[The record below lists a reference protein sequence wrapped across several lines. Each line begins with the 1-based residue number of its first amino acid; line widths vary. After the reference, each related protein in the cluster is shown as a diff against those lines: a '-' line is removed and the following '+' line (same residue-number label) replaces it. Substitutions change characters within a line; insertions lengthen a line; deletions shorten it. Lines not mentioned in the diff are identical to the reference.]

1 VSRGLSF
8 AVAALQ
14 ALIIAMVGL
23 GLIIGPLTLV
33 WLFESNG
40 SLPWLLTVQI
50 AAFAWLLAHGVTLEI
65 GAGELVGIEFDPFLV
80 SALPLG
86 LTLVA
91 AVMTIRIGH
100 RLSAAPS
107 IWPGW
112 LGGAIAYGAVGFALS
127 LLVAANDGIA
137 FEQWQ
142 AVVFPALMFAGLLL
156 LSSVFGRRFELFRG
170 ANGPEAP
177 ERVALRALAERM
189 RTGLHWSISTVLS
202 PAARAGLAVV
212 AMLAATSALLL
223 ALALG
228 FGWIEVI
235 RLYEGLRVSILG
247 GLAVTLGQLA
257 ILPNLVVY
265 GMSFISGTGFSIGLG
280 SSVSPIA
287 TQLGPLPALPI
298 FAAIPTG
305 GFDRALIFT
314 LIPVVGAFVATLLA
328 RRHTD
333 EMRWEYATRF
343 SAALAFAL
351 TAAVFA
357 AVAVALLGLLA
368 TGSFGPGRLGFVGV
382 DVVMWSLLTF
392 VQVAVPS
399 FVAGLVVIKP
409 YADASQRRL

>member
-8 AVAALQ
+8 TVAALQ

-23 GLIIGPLTLV
+23 GLIVGPLTLV

-40 SLPWLLTVQI
+40 SLPWLLAVQV
-50 AAFAWLLAHGVTLEI
+50 AAYAWLLAHGVTLDV
-65 GAGELVGIEFDPFLV
+65 APGELVGIEFDSFAI

-86 LTLVA
+86 LTVLA
-91 AVMTIRIGH
+91 ATMIIRIGH

-112 LGGAIAYGAVGFALS
+112 VGGALAYGGVGFALS
-127 LLVAANDGIA
+127 ALVAGNPAIT

-142 AVVFPALMFAGLLL
+142 AVLYPAVIFAGLLL
-156 LSSVFGRRFELFRG
+156 LASVFGRRFELFRG
-170 ANGPEAP
+170 ANGPEAG
-177 ERVALRALAERM
+177 ERVALRALASRL
-189 RTGLHWSISTVLS
+189 RQSLHWSIATVLS
-202 PAARAGLAVV
+202 PAARAGFAVV
-212 AMLAATSALLL
+212 AMLAATSALML

-235 RLYEGLRVSILG
+235 RLYEGLRVSVLG
-247 GLAVTLGQLA
+247 GLVITLGQLA

-265 GMSFISGTGFSIGLG
+265 GMSFISGTGFAIGLG

-314 LIPVVGAFVATLLA
+314 LVPIVGAFIATLLA

-351 TAAVFA
+351 TAAFFA
-357 AVAVALLGLLA
+357 ATAVALLGLLA
-368 TGSFGPGRLGFVGV
+368 TGSFGPGRLQFVGV
-382 DVVMWSLLTF
+382 DVLMWSALTF

-399 FVAGLVVIKP
+399 FMAGLVVIKP